1 MSTFHSY
8 FQFSFR
14 QRKRLHIFTHLNLGA
29 HMRLAQEVKYLSE
42 VQNSSIILAG
52 LIDMATKDKEA
63 LRGHNR
69 RGQKKDGLRKPS

>member
-1 MSTFHSY
+1 
-8 FQFSFR
+8 
-14 QRKRLHIFTHLNLGA
+14 
-29 HMRLAQEVKYLSE
+29 MRLAQEVKYLSE